1 MKSLLIGDLHAQLS
15 NLGDTELLG
24 NFIVETIKSNG
35 VRSVIFTGDI
45 YHNHA
50 VLRQEIIKV
59 VQEIMQKVS
68 DAVMP
73 GQIYVVVGNHDGMSP
88 TDATV
93 NSVRQTL
100 GHIVQV
106 VDINAVENGKFT
118 MVGFEAT
125 EEKFLK
131 KLEGTDP
138 NNILICHQTFDGAK
152 YENGFY
158 APGGFNAALVPQRII
173 LAGHIHSHQLIGKVT
188 YLGTPR
194 AVTFGE
200 ARDLNKDDCPWKGI
214 YIVESENDG
223 NVTFKFLETPKTIK
237 RYYTL
242 SITEGQENIPLT
254 HVQVSTEGNSEL
266 RVTVNGSQDFYDKTC
281 QEYATAANKVQF
293 IPNIVRHIES
303 SLESAKSLDGFSIE
317 TALHE
322 YVFKV
327 NNDTDENKE
336 KVWLHLQGLMPN
348 LGKHKSI

>member
-1 MKSLLIGDLHAQLS
+1 MKPLLVGDLHAQLS
-15 NLGDTELLG
+15 NLEDTELLG
-24 NFIVETIKSNG
+24 NFIVETIK
-35 VRSVIFTGDI
+35 VDKVDSVIFTGDI

-59 VQEIMQKVS
+59 VQELMHKIS

-73 GQIYVVVGNHDGMSP
+73 GRVYVVVGNHDGMSP
-88 TDATV
+88 TDATI

-100 GHIVQV
+100 GHIVDV
-106 VDINAVENGKFT
+106 VDVDAVEDGDFT
-118 MVGFEAT
+118 MVGFEST
-125 EEKFLK
+125 QEKFLK

-138 NNILICHQTFDGAK
+138 KNILICHQTFDGAK

-158 APGGFNAALVPQRII
+158 APGGLDQSLVPQSVV
-173 LAGHIHSHQLIGKVT
+173 LAGHIHSNQTVGKIN

-200 ARDLNKDDCPWKGI
+200 ARDLNDGSYPRKGI
-214 YIVESENDG
+214 YVIETVDPL
-223 NVTFKFLETPKTIK
+223 TLKFLETPKTIK

-242 SITEGQENIPLT
+242 SITEGQENLPLT
-254 HVQVSTEGNSEL
+254 HVQVATEGNSEL
-266 RVTVNGSQDFYDKTC
+266 RINVTGSQDFYDRMC
-281 QEYATAANKVQF
+281 QEYASAAKKIQF
-293 IPNIVRHIES
+293 VPNIVRHIES